1 MHPLDTQDRRKLAQE
16 QAGAA
21 VSAPQRW
28 WLDRMVEVIGASAE
42 LTVDDLEGAPFTD
55 RGGIDGAVR
64 DLGPRAGLLIEEL
77 NEELTA

>member
-1 MHPLDTQDRRKLAQE
+1 
-16 QAGAA
+16 
-21 VSAPQRW
+21 
-28 WLDRMVEVIGASAE
+28 MVEVIGASAE

>member
-1 MHPLDTQDRRKLAQE
+1 
-16 QAGAA
+16 
-21 VSAPQRW
+21 
-28 WLDRMVEVIGASAE
+28 MVEVIAASAE

-64 DLGPRAGLLIEEL
+64 DLGPQAGALVEAL